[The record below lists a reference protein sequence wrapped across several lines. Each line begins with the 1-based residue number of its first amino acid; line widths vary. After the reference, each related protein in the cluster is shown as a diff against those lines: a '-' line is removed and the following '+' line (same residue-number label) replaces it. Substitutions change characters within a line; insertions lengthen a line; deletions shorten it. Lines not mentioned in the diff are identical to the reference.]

1 MKINISGNWSLLLF
15 IVMILLSRENGLH
28 ARLKTPPTLKTTHP
42 TTASVRLQLSVLNF
56 GP

>member
-15 IVMILLSRENGLH
+15 ILMILLSRENGLH

-42 TTASVRLQLSVLNF
+42 TTAHSLYYIYIYIYTY
-56 GP
+56 